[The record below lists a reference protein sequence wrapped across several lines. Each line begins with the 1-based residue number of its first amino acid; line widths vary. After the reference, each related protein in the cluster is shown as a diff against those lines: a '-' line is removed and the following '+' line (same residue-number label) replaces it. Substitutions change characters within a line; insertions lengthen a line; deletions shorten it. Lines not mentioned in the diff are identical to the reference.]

1 MSSSP
6 NNCHYYEL
14 GSYITVCK
22 PGLDLRRKEAGLGT
36 IVSHIGTALLS
47 SRRYANRSPKWYLGV
62 CLRVMGCGRVWTGIR
77 CQASRKSQF
86 VRGVPDDILKRDRSL
101 SFTWRAPSGSHPLA
115 SSTANPHVA
124 ALLLPLPAASVVGV
138 RVPESAAYGGGA
150 VHYPFYHC
158 WLLLNTANVKVHR
171 RERGGGAR
179 PRDHQLSS
187 VQTLRMRPIPG
198 PSPFA

>member
-62 CLRVMGCGRVWTGIR
+62 CLRVMGRGRVWTGIR

-101 SFTWRAPSGSHPLA
+101 SFTWRAPSGSHRWRHQRRILTSPLL
-115 SSTANPHVA
+115 SSSCSLSGWCP
-124 ALLLPLPAASVVGV
+124 SV
-138 RVPESAAYGGGA
+138 RVSGMAEVPCTTTTPSTT
-150 VHYPFYHC
+150 
-158 WLLLNTANVKVHR
+158 TAEH
-171 RERGGGAR
+171 G
-179 PRDHQLSS
+179 
-187 VQTLRMRPIPG
+187 
-198 PSPFA
+198 